1 MGFINTEC
9 LSIYTCEI
17 QHSEAP
23 RNLPSLSKMGGF
35 SSQDTKQQESHMK
48 RMRSEAGIF
57 KGDLRIQTLD
67 SHENKW
73 ESVGKGW
80 LIFTPTKRLKLA
92 TIGKAF

>member
-1 MGFINTEC
+1 
-9 LSIYTCEI
+9 
-17 QHSEAP
+17 
-23 RNLPSLSKMGGF
+23 
-35 SSQDTKQQESHMK
+35 
-48 RMRSEAGIF
+48 MRSEAGIF

-73 ESVGKGW
+73 ESVEKGW